1 LSIQSAR
8 SSTDAVVVKLG
19 GSLLDLPDL
28 MDRLKALAEQLLPAP
43 VLLISGGGVAA
54 EFVRSLDQRFGLT
67 SEQAHWTAIAAM
79 SFNASLLERL
89 NSEFRVV
96 TDRADAE
103 AVWSAG
109 RIAVL
114 DALAFLRSQEE
125 SRLCETHE
133 GTIVVPAR
141 RDSEPSSASP
151 STAAEAVKPK
161 GQARWRL
168 NHGIGINN
176 DCGTTTSGGLLDLL
190 PPSWDVTSDSIA
202 AWIAAQWP
210 LSELVI
216 AKSCDPVSPSIA
228 TLIENRMLDPFFR
241 NVPGT
246 VNIQWLNLRK
256 SPLSLIPL
264 NDNNRPSP

>member
-1 LSIQSAR
+1 MSIQSAR

-28 MDRLKALAEQLLPAP
+28 MDRLKSLAEQLLPAP

-125 SRLCETHE
+125 SRLCEKGE
-133 GTIVVPAR
+133 GTIVAVRSANQACVR
-141 RDSEPSSASP
+141 RSVRGA
-151 STAAEAVKPK
+151 
-161 GQARWRL
+161 
-168 NHGIGINN
+168 NN
-176 DCGTTTSGGLLDLL
+176 DSAVDFERL

-202 AWIAAQWP
+202 AWIAAQWR

-216 AKSCDPVSPSIA
+216 AKSCDPVSPCIA
-228 TLIENRMLDPFFR
+228 TLIENGMLDAFFR
-241 NVPGT
+241 SVPRT
-246 VNIQWLNLRK
+246 MKIQWLNLRK